1 MGRTFGRVMAA
12 NFSCLVG
19 ALGGIKAADMVGWDG
34 NKYEAMKE
42 RLEID
47 YWKKYGRPKHI
58 EGNLH
63 KSAINE
69 GEYYVTYLKEKNPHE
84 SLEKRRYDVL

>member
-42 RLEID
+42 RLRTMQSNQIVIVKICHSKCVLGTEICSRKILQLD
-47 YWKKYGRPKHI
+47 I
-58 EGNLH
+58 
-63 KSAINE
+63 
-69 GEYYVTYLKEKNPHE
+69 YL
-84 SLEKRRYDVL
+84 